1 MEQRCTAR
9 QLGVAVFVGLL
20 APASSLPHILAR
32 GGAWGWLALIPVIPL
47 AALVAWRV
55 SKLGEDGLAARLKGP
70 VGKLILT
77 LYYLWAVALCAL
89 TAGGCVD
96 RLSRTD
102 YDGAPDWALALA
114 LGAVCAYLIYRGRG
128 GFFRAA
134 QIFYLALLAVLA
146 LFFALALT
154 NLGPGNL
161 KPTGFGDGQGLA
173 QGFAG
178 GAAALS
184 VATLAAF
191 FPRKPKREGESPLW
205 AWLAGWC
212 VVAAALCALVIGAL
226 GPRLT
231 TQAPLPFFLA
241 LQGLGFP
248 GGFQR
253 LEALGTA
260 AWVLSDLTLLGLAAL
275 AAKEMTGGK
284 AWAIAPPLLA
294 AFLGGCLLP
303 NDAVEG
309 ISTLLFGA
317 NLLLGAAVPVVLSLL
332 PGRDGGISCG

>member
-1 MEQRCTAR
+1 MEQRCTPR
-9 QLGVAVFVGLL
+9 QRGVAVFVGLL
-20 APASSLPHILAR
+20 APASSLPHLLAR
-32 GGAWGWLALIPVIPL
+32 GGAWGWLVLAAVIPL
-47 AALVAWRV
+47 AAFVAWRV
-55 SKLGEDGLAARLKGP
+55 SKLGEDGLTARLKGP
-70 VGKLILT
+70 LGKLVLT
-77 LYYLWAVALCAL
+77 LYYIWAVTLCAL

-102 YDGAPDWALALA
+102 YGGAPDWALALA
-114 LGAVCAYLIYRGRG
+114 LTAVCAYLIYRGRG

-134 QIFYLALLAVLA
+134 EIFYLALLAVLM
-146 LFFALALT
+146 LFFALAIA
-154 NLGPGNL
+154 NL
-161 KPTGFGDGQGLA
+161 KPDNLKPVGFWDWRGLA
-173 QGFAG
+173 QGFVG
-178 GAAALS
+178 GSAALS

-191 FPRKPKREGESPLW
+191 FPQRPKREGESPIW
-205 AWLAGWC
+205 HWLAGWC

-226 GPRLT
+226 GDRLT

-284 AWAIAPPLLA
+284 GWAIVPPLLA
-294 AFLGGCLLP
+294 ALLGGCLLP

-309 ISTLLFGA
+309 VSALLFGA
-317 NLLLGAAVPVVLSLL
+317 NLLLGAAVPVVLSLF
-332 PGRDGGISCG
+332 PDKDGGISCG